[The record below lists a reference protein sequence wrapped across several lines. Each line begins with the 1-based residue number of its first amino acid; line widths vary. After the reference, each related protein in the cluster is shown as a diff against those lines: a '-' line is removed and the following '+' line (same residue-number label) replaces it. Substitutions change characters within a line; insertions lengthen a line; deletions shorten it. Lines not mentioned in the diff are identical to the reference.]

1 MLMIDTLTKA
11 EKIKL
16 IKNEPV
22 GLFPYLILSTD
33 SFYALLPALS
43 TGYYTARSGNKSISP
58 AYEFIRTTIADNSLT
73 DSAEQLLANS
83 IRTKF
88 LEKWNRVYTAMIA
101 TYEATSD
108 YNITESKTGKNTDTT
123 TYNSKLEKNANNS
136 NNITYNTNVTD
147 DGKTATHE
155 ITTRDGSDNND
166 IYGFNS
172 NSPVGDTTST
182 NSQTETVEAEADKNT
197 SHNTSLKTGTEN
209 TAIGVDEDHIK
220 SGTDTIDH
228 AFGEEKTIKGNKGSI
243 SDLIQKELDLRNRNL
258 FFDIVYADIDSVATL
273 QIYI

>member
-1 MLMIDTLTKA
+1 MLMIDTLTTA
-11 EKIKL
+11 ERIQL

-22 GLFPYLILSTD
+22 GLFPYLITSTD

-58 AYEFIRTTIADNSLT
+58 AYEFIRSTIAENSLT

-83 IRTKF
+83 IRSKF

-101 TYEATSD
+101 QYEATSD
-108 YNITESKTGKNTDTT
+108 YNIVESKTGKNTDTT
-123 TYNSKLEKNANNS
+123 TYNSKLEKNASNT
-136 NNITYNTNVTD
+136 NNITYDTNVTD
-147 DGKTATHE
+147 DGKTATSE
-155 ITTRDGSDNND
+155 TTTREGSDNND

-182 NSQTETVEAEADKNT
+182 NTQTETTEAEADKNT
-197 SHNTSLKTGTEN
+197 THNTSVKTGTEN
-209 TAIGVDEDHIK
+209 TAIGVDEDQTH
-220 SGTDTIDH
+220 SGTDTITHD
-228 AFGEEKTIKGNKGSI
+228 FGEEKTIKGNKGSV
-243 SDLIQKELDLRNRNL
+243 SELIQKELDLRNKNL